1 MEHPNFEWF
10 ETQHLKFLHKTLTE
24 DWWRIQGGAGLESL
38 ELWLQIFK
46 VLEDMASRLQNP
58 GHFNHVGFTAEF
70 TGVNPK
76 KVLATKADIILHED
90 CLDSRLA

>member
-24 DWWRIQGGAGLESL
+24 DWWRIQGGAGIESL

-46 VLEDMASRLQNP
+46 FLELDRKSQRDLLLLAQSGLVGRTMAN
-58 GHFNHVGFTAEF
+58 
-70 TGVNPK
+70 
-76 KVLATKADIILHED
+76 KVLWELCSHWA
-90 CLDSRLA
+90 LDPTY